1 MIFYISALGLSLHSL
16 LMEGLMK
23 WTVFSKVTYP
33 SLAIVHNA
41 KFNISHMV
49 RLLMYFFSFERLR
62 KVVSLAESRS
72 HTSLIFMPL
81 DPNIRDIAVALLTV
95 FELARWNSLYI

>member
-1 MIFYISALGLSLHSL
+1 
-16 LMEGLMK
+16 MK
-23 WTVFSKVTYP
+23 WTVFSKVTCP

-49 RLLMYFFSFERLR
+49 RLLMYFYSFERLR

-72 HTSLIFMPL
+72 RTSLIFMPL
-81 DPNIRDIAVALLTV
+81 DPNKRDIAVALLTV
-95 FELARWNSLYI
+95 FELARWSKQTNGTNLVSH